1 MRVNP
6 VFRQAQ
12 ESFIPSVWP
21 TGRWTG
27 IRVLECCLH
36 IQSGPQ
42 LSHLWIS
49 INWMKQGAECGVI
62 SCAASIHLL
71 VSLVG
76 NTLEVV
82 SPGDGFVLLLFIE
95 YMLYPV
101 FHDF

>member
-1 MRVNP
+1 V
-6 VFRQAQ
+6 
-12 ESFIPSVWP
+12 
-21 TGRWTG
+21 
-27 IRVLECCLH
+27 
-36 IQSGPQ
+36 
-42 LSHLWIS
+42 
-49 INWMKQGAECGVI
+49 VI